1 MEGRWLMEE
10 GCVPVQMDQDFDQSR
25 GGWWVNR
32 GGALF
37 EVAANR
43 GRSLPLSFLAS
54 PIPQ

>member
-1 MEGRWLMEE
+1 MEE

-54 PIPQ
+54 PTPQ